1 MRIGKVARSKVGR
14 IGNRVARIGNYRVL
28 MRIGKVARSKVGRIG
43 NRVARIGNYRDLHI
57 GSKVARSKVV
67 RIDNRVA
74 RIGNYRVLRASEA
87 DTPNCRALSWCQS
100 RRRSHWLYRQRA
112 RLSL

>member
-1 MRIGKVARSKVGR
+1 MRIGKVARSKVVR
-14 IGNRVARIGNYRVL
+14 IGNRVARIGNYRDLHIV
-28 MRIGKVARSKVGRIG
+28 
-43 NRVARIGNYRDLHI
+43 GNYRDLHI

-67 RIDNRVA
+67 CIGNRVA

-100 RRRSHWLYRQRA
+100 RRRPHWLYRQRA

>member
-1 MRIGKVARSKVGR
+1 MRIGKVARSKVVR

-28 MRIGKVARSKVGRIG
+28 TR
-43 NRVARIGNYRDLHI
+43 I

-67 RIDNRVA
+67 RIGNRVVRIGNRVA

>member
-1 MRIGKVARSKVGR
+1 MRIGKVARSKV
-14 IGNRVARIGNYRVL
+14 V
-28 MRIGKVARSKVGRIG
+28 RIG
-43 NRVARIGNYRDLHI
+43 NRVARIGNYRDLRIVGNYRVLHI

-67 RIDNRVA
+67 RIGNRVA